1 MPTFVGGEGG
11 GISSRSSAN
20 SDALQMSDRYNEG
33 EEHRLMAKQ
42 ADAAEVRVIASIHND
57 VRLY

>member
-1 MPTFVGGEGG
+1 MGGEGG